1 MVVGNEWWVVF
12 LQNIQLVLRIWLKV
26 HKTLVWQVLHN
37 LSLACLL
44 RSDLAE
50 LSKQRGSTTFL
61 MSVSAK
67 KQIEN
72 WIIKYLCYLFKKYSE
87 KKTFY
92 WKWKFKSKNCF
103 HFLTSCTTIM
113 QFKSIFT
120 IPSSAK
126 NPEEKKFHV
135 KHKLHMVFTPTLLYF
150 SRFLNACRFMT

>member
-12 LQNIQLVLRIWLKV
+12 LQNIQLVLRISLKV
-26 HKTLVWQVLHN
+26 NKTLVWQVLYN

-72 WIIKYLCYLFKKYSE
+72 WIIKYLFKKYSE
-87 KKTFY
+87 KKLSIESESLRA
-92 WKWKFKSKNCF
+92 K
-103 HFLTSCTTIM
+103 IV
-113 QFKSIFT
+113 SIFSRLVLLSCNSNQYLLFLQAPK
-120 IPSSAK
+120 IQ
-126 NPEEKKFHV
+126 KKKSFMWSTNCTWFSH
-135 KHKLHMVFTPTLLYF
+135 LLY
-150 SRFLNACRFMT
+150 SIFLGF